1 MIQCKECGIE
11 YEVEVR
17 GFCSEKCFKI
27 NIQKRIKDATENDT
41 SHTNNLTKEES

>member
-1 MIQCKECGIE
+1 MTQCKECGTE
-11 YEVEVR
+11 YEVGVR

-41 SHTNNLTKEES
+41 SHMNNLTKDES